1 MFKKVLSLSL
11 AATLLTSGQL
21 MAQQTDSLSYAL
33 GVLFGSNLKQ
43 MGIEQIDT
51 KSLNEALLATIASQ
65 PTTFDVNQAQQVL
78 NSKMTVLQA
87 KKDKIVR
94 AAGEKFLAT
103 NKTRPGVIT
112 TASGLQYEIIKA
124 GTGAIPKANN
134 TVRCHYRGVL
144 TTGEQ
149 FDSSYD
155 RTQPADFP
163 VTGVIQGWIEA
174 LQLMP
179 TGSKWKLYIPY
190 NLAYGERGQ
199 PQAKIPGYSVLIF
212 DIELLEIVK

>member
-21 MAQQTDSLSYAL
+21 MAQKTDSLSYAL

-43 MGIEQIDT
+43 MGIDQIDT
-51 KSLNEALLATIASQ
+51 KTLNEALLATVAGQ
-65 PTTFDVNQAQQVL
+65 PTMLDVNQAQQVL
-78 NSKMTVLQA
+78 NSKVGALQA
-87 KKDKIVR
+87 KKGQAVR
-94 AAGEKFLAT
+94 TAGEKFLAT

-155 RTQPADFP
+155 RNQPADFP

-199 PQAKIPGYSVLIF
+199 PQANIPGYSVLIF